1 MVQQTTSLCTTVT
14 QQDSGPLSL
23 LNSSNFEKLGF
34 TFSRIWFPETRKNEL
49 DFGNE
54 LFYAYQLLIACPKIG
69 DLRTLIK
76 KVLYLQS
83 CFNYIYL
90 LSLFLCERNI

>member
-34 TFSRIWFPETRKNEL
+34 TFSRIWFLETRKNKL
-49 DFGNE
+49 GFGNE
-54 LFYAYQLLIACPKIG
+54 LLYAYQLLIACPKIG